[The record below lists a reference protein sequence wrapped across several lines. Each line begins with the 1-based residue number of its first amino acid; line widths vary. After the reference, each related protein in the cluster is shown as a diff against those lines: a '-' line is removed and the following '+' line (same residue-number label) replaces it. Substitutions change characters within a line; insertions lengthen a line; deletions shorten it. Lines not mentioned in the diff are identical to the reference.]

1 LRFVVG
7 AVLILWGLYSAV
19 FYRRTAVRGAAFHR
33 GAARMLP
40 WLYRLPVAR
49 ASTSEKVWRP
59 LAVVIGLLIT
69 GVGVASMIMTPPK

>member
-1 LRFVVG
+1 LRFVLG
-7 AVLILWGLYSAV
+7 ALLIIWGLYTAV
-19 FYRRTAVRGAAFHR
+19 FYRRTAKWSAGFHR
-33 GAARMLP
+33 GAATMLP

-69 GVGVASMIMTPPK
+69 GVGVASMIITPPK